1 MFFQHRINLVLF
13 ISLLLSACGTTP
25 FTQQEVAREF
35 WTAVASDNPE
45 KAKTFVKSGDT
56 ADYSAIDSLLIEK
69 VNLNAHRDL
78 DGKTCVPTT
87 ATVTER
93 GEPKALHFRTFL
105 EKDNGDWKIDL
116 HETAE
121 SIKSATDK

>member
-1 MFFQHRINLVLF
+1 MFFQHRINLFFLT
-13 ISLLLSACGTTP
+13 SLLLSACTTP
-25 FTQQEVAREF
+25 LTQQEVAREF

-105 EKDNGDWKIDL
+105 EKEKGEWKIDL

-121 SIKSATDK
+121 SIKSTTDK